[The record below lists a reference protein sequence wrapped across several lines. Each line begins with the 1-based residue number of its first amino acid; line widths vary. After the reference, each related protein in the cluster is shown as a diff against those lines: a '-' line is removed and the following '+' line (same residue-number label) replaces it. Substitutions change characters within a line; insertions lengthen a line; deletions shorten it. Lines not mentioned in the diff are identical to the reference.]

1 MGLDRQGKSVPDR
14 STKMRITKLY
24 GISFISQLHKLLRAA
39 HESHWDAN
47 LREEFMNWIEAAG
60 YLASALVLA
69 TFCMKTMIA
78 LRCAAVCSNVAFV
91 VYGFYDNLYPVLILH
106 AILLPL
112 NVWRAVQLLRLIRLV
127 EAASKSD
134 LSTDWLKPFMK
145 EAQLKAGKIL
155 FAKGHHADRLYM
167 ILAGNVHLEQIDYT
181 LRAGDLFGEVGLFS
195 ADHQRTQT
203 ARAQTDV
210 HLLWISEGE
219 LAQICYQNPGMA
231 FYFLR
236 LVTNRLLANASHV
249 LPRKA
254 ASLASS

>member
-1 MGLDRQGKSVPDR
+1 ML
-14 STKMRITKLY
+14 ITKLY

-47 LREEFMNWIEAAG
+47 LPEEFMNWIEAAG

-69 TFCMKTMIA
+69 TFCMKTMIP
-78 LRCAAVCSNVAFV
+78 LRCAAVCSNVAFI

-145 EAQLKAGKIL
+145 EARLKAGEIL

-167 ILAGNVHLEQIDYT
+167 ILAGDVHLEQIDYT

-249 LPRKA
+249 LPGKA